1 MWRSDESILLFW
13 KQSICCDSIKY
24 DSHFGF
30 FGSSWSFT
38 LEKKKCQIVV
48 KSEVYVWRKLMTPT
62 STKPIPGAAYG
73 PHLVLSLLQLQRVTY
88 WKPLC
93 PPHPHNG
100 HCRGGREGREGWAL
114 TFWFSLLPLAGSPQ
128 TLPLSFFTQHH
139 HDWAARADGRS
150 LFSQQ
155 RVGWDS
161 ALLSEIDSS
170 WEGVYCQPARGWTG
184 SGSPVPGGWH
194 FCKYRRML

>member
-1 MWRSDESILLFW
+1 MPDCSKVWSLCLKEIHDAHLYWAHSW
-13 KQSICCDSIKY
+13 
-24 DSHFGF
+24 
-30 FGSSWSFT
+30 GSLWSF
-38 LEKKKCQIVV
+38 
-48 KSEVYVWRKLMTPT
+48 
-62 STKPIPGAAYG
+62 
-73 PHLVLSLLQLQRVTY
+73 LVLSLLQLQRVTY
-88 WKPLC
+88 WKPLR
-93 PPHPHNG
+93 PPHPQNG

-128 TLPLSFFTQHH
+128 TLPSSSFTQHH

-155 RVGWDS
+155 RVGWDN
-161 ALLSEIDSS
+161 APLSEIDSS